1 MKLSTFLINGV
12 RTVKRVSFFTPRN
25 SIVVIDNY
33 RSNLFR
39 DFKIENEPIKDFSIC
54 YLRGEKIYLDCV
66 LFVIFRKILGL
77 GLRGDYIR
85 SFLVL
90 SGATNA
96 LSYIDDSASL
106 YLVASSLPNVKF
118 YIFQNGIRDLLELE
132 EIRRVLSKAS
142 SLNCSNVLI
151 HTHGRVATSDYR
163 LVFGE
168 SGANIK
174 EFGSL
179 ASSAIIYDSNVEDN
193 SSKAIFISQYRKFE
207 TVYSGT
213 DFPVKFDD
221 FYEPERKALP
231 LIQKYLNKCGILMD
245 VLLSNSWQT
254 GVHNHEQIFFGDL
267 LDPRTEFVKSD
278 LTKSDLH
285 NYELIITV
293 DSTLGFELA
302 SIGKK
307 VLFVDLRLK
316 GIQEIRKARSLE
328 RMFLSSNAR
337 LFWDFVITEYFE
349 LEEKIDNFLSID
361 SAGYSKIWND
371 ECSDFLMKIK

>member
-1 MKLSTFLINGV
+1 MNLSSVFVNGI
-12 RTVKRVSFFTPRN
+12 RSLKRVSFFTPRN
-25 SIVVIDNY
+25 SVVVIDNY
-33 RSNLFR
+33 RSSLFR
-39 DFKIENEPIKDFSIC
+39 NLKIANEPIKSFSIC

-66 LFVIFRKILGL
+66 LFVMFRKVLGL
-77 GLRGDYIR
+77 SLRGDYIR

-90 SGATNA
+90 SGAENA

-118 YIFQNGIRDLLELE
+118 YIFQNGIRDLIELE
-132 EIRRVLSKAS
+132 EIRKVLSRVS
-142 SLNCSNVLI
+142 SLNCSNVSI
-151 HTHGRVATSDYR
+151 HTHGTVATSDYR
-163 LVFGE
+163 FVFGQ
-168 SGANIK
+168 SGASIR

-179 ASSAIIYDSNVEDN
+179 ASSAIISGSDLKNN
-193 SSKAIFISQYRKFE
+193 RCKAIFISQYRKFG
-207 TVYSGT
+207 TVYSKT

-231 LIQKYLNKCGILMD
+231 LIQKYLSNCGISMD

-254 GVHNHEQIFFGDL
+254 GVRNDEQIFFGDL

-278 LTKSDLH
+278 LDKSELH
-285 NYELIITV
+285 NYELIITI

-316 GIQEIRKARSLE
+316 SIQEIRKVRSLE
-328 RMFLSSNAR
+328 RMFLNSNAR
-337 LFWDFVITEYFE
+337 LFWDYVITEYCE
-349 LEEKIDNFLSID
+349 IEEKIDKFLSVD
-361 SAGYSKIWND
+361 SVLYSKIWNR